1 MDYNTISN
9 LNGRNSWNSSP
20 FQRSNSRDESFTS
33 WLDQPVR
40 DSLRSISSARKQSIS
55 TTSIGTATGRNHSM
69 ENPSISSDFKD
80 ISPFGN
86 IENGARSSDESYMPT
101 TSNRVDYESIP
112 KTELLIRAAGGA
124 LKAGSKRLQNLL
136 NLNGRDCQI
145 SASNSYSYQER
156 RSIDS
161 TVPSLFDSSRRGS
174 NASTSSNT
182 SHIQIFKRGSSN
194 LKIDHSA
201 PFSTTFMRKSS
212 MSPIL
217 EEESESGTL
226 KRALSWPRRKPVPST
241 ILPPSVADAILLN
254 GYEPSEIFDSAIFS
268 IYLLKKN
275 RRGQFQKR

>member
-1 MDYNTISN
+1 MQLDTGVV
-9 LNGRNSWNSSP
+9 LPNS
-20 FQRSNSRDESFTS
+20 QLT
-33 WLDQPVR
+33 
-40 DSLRSISSARKQSIS
+40 
-55 TTSIGTATGRNHSM
+55 
-69 ENPSISSDFKD
+69 NP
-80 ISPFGN
+80 PPY
-86 IENGARSSDESYMPT
+86 NGARSSDESYMPT